1 MTDPAQKPESSPD
14 ESIVRKVADANHPGT
29 EFDTREVPVLDD
41 IPMGERET
49 ESVIKSVA
57 SPASPGSVGPT
68 RVMGHDEFDSGEKRV
83 ADKASPGSDLPTGY
97 FRREDFDNL
106 ETREVPALKKEWRSK
121 AVQASSELSDGSEVV
136 GEWGPPGKPS
146 RGQDTR
152 GITDSLPATQSTP
165 VAPIYTAA
173 RRAQHAWGALRFEQ
187 RLTHLDKLRGELVAQ
202 RNDYVP
208 ALASAVGRPMVEALC
223 GEYLPVLEALR
234 TLEDVVPQLLFDQHG
249 AAAPY
254 TAPGARA
261 LVRNVPWGVVLIFT
275 PSDAP
280 FALPLLLTIDAVA
293 TGNAVILCPGDRHP
307 RIADNLRKLFPRA
320 GFPDG
325 LIQVVGGD
333 WRDRRGLLEGGP
345 DMVFFEGDNAKADEV
360 ARAGVEFG
368 FGARIG
374 RPTKEMLVV
383 LPSANIHTAVAATL
397 WSAFAGGGFAR
408 GRVERVVVA
417 HALYDE
423 FRMHFLEELRTLN
436 SHHAQLAN
444 IADSL
449 NPQRLQKILSD
460 ASEKGARL
468 TWPAGQEPGRW
479 IHWKGGVIENL
490 PDRALASTE
499 RIEGPVCCLYRSEDP
514 LAEAARLNRLAPAC
528 TVSVLGTPTRTERAA
543 IEQLPVA
550 RISIGEPQL
559 HGGSFAGSGADG
571 VNYPRAGA
579 GPRMMLRPQV
589 VAEAPQVSRRVSWFP
604 YTDDKAY
611 ALMDAIEAEYHTD
624 RAKRI
629 KASLRLSLNGNKRR
643 LVRGE
648 DS

>member
-1 MTDPAQKPESSPD
+1 MTEPAKKPEAPPD

-49 ESVIKSVA
+49 ESVVKNVA
-57 SPASPGSVGPT
+57 SPASPGSALPT
-68 RVMGHDEFDSGEKRV
+68 RIMGRDEFDSSEKRV
-83 ADKASPGSDLPTGY
+83 ADKSSPGSDLPTGY

-106 ETREVPALKKEWRSK
+106 ETREVPALKEEWRSR
-121 AVQASSELSDGSEVV
+121 AAQAAGELSDGSEVV
-136 GEWGPPGKPS
+136 GEWGPPGKPAPAAEAK
-146 RGQDTR
+146 TR
-152 GITDSLPATQSTP
+152 EVSLPTEESAP
-165 VAPIYTAA
+165 VAPIYAAA
-173 RRAQHAWGALRFEQ
+173 RRAQQQWGALRFEQ
-187 RLTHLDKLRGELVAQ
+187 RLPMLDKLRGELVAQ

-249 AAAPY
+249 ADAPY
-254 TAPGARA
+254 VAPGARA

-307 RIADNLRKLFPRA
+307 RIAENLRKLFPRA
-320 GFPDG
+320 GFPEG
-325 LIQVVGGD
+325 LIHVIGGD
-333 WRDRRGLLEGGP
+333 WRDRRGLLEGRP
-345 DMVFFEGDNAKADEV
+345 DMVFFEGDDPKADEV

-368 FGARIG
+368 FGVRIG
-374 RPTKEMLVV
+374 RPTKEILLV
-383 LPSANIHTAVAATL
+383 LPNADMKSSVAATL
-397 WSAFAGGGFAR
+397 WAAYAGGGFAR
-408 GRVERVVVA
+408 GRVERVVVH

-423 FRMHFLEELRTLN
+423 FRMRFLEDLRTLN

-449 NPQRLQKILSD
+449 NPQRLQKLLSD
-460 ASEKGARL
+460 AAEKGARL
-468 TWPAGQEPGRW
+468 TWPAGEEPGRW

-514 LAEAARLNRLAPAC
+514 VAETARLHRLAPAC
-528 TVSVLGTPTRTERAA
+528 TISVLGTPTRAERAA
-543 IEQLPVA
+543 IEQFPVA

-571 VNYPRAGA
+571 VNFPRAGA

-589 VAEAPQVSRRVSWFP
+589 LSESPHVARRVGWFP

-624 RAKRI
+624 RAKRV
-629 KASLRLSLNGNKRR
+629 KAGLRLSLNGIKRR
-643 LVRGE
+643 LLRGE